1 MSEATPSPHLPRS
14 SGKDYG
20 IQIAFVFYL
29 PRALYIADLTMNR
42 YRTLSVR
49 VEEKQTRTTSKSPQ
63 DPADAIASIDVHS
76 LSVDEV
82 YTRYSSH
89 PTVGLELAA
98 VRRRERDGK
107 NVISPPPTVYWKKLL
122 NYIFG
127 GFNFLMWI
135 AFILTIVSAVVHLP
149 LSLF

>member
-1 MSEATPSPHLPRS
+1 M
-14 SGKDYG
+14 
-20 IQIAFVFYL
+20 Q
-29 PRALYIADLTMNR
+29 YIADLTVNR

-49 VEEKQTRTTSKSPQ
+49 VEENKATSKSPL
-63 DPADAIASIDVHS
+63 DPADAIASIDAHL

-107 NVISPPPTVYWKKLL
+107 NVISPPPTVYWKKTL
-122 NYIFG
+122 NYVFG

-135 AFILTIVSAVVHLP
+135 AFLLTIVSAVVHLP
-149 LSLF
+149 S